1 MDYSDIEKDY
11 YEKTIKQQPII
22 ESIKM
27 LKRGEKIIVK
37 SNLNGHNWL
46 NIPLIFVNYNK
57 YLNRANLADYNNN
70 IYMIDIDKFDNDNHT
85 IDFI

>member
-1 MDYSDIEKDY
+1 MNYSDIEKDY

-27 LKRGEKIIVK
+27 LKRGEKIIIK
-37 SNLNGHNWL
+37 SNLNGYDWL
-46 NIPLIFVNYNK
+46 NIPLIFVNYNN

-70 IYMIDIDKFDNDNHT
+70 IYMVDIDKFDNDNHT